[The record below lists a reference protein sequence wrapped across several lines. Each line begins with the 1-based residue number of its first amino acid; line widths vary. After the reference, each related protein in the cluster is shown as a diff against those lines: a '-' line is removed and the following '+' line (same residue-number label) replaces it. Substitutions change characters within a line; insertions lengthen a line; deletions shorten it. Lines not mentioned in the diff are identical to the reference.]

1 MKSDNPSMIFLD
13 ELPLNIDSFKSII
26 SPHSNKGTI
35 VCFDDFEMEITQNI
49 SFFQQIWT
57 VLSHHMNVTPIAVL
71 HNLFARDLR
80 TISLNTHRIILTK
93 SLRDSSQISFLSR
106 QCFPN
111 AKNFLSAVY
120 QYCLKLQDFPYII
133 LNFSPGR
140 ESDNYIKVITK
151 VFKDEFPMTVFKP
164 VECSNHNSKNPYEKL
179 VLINKN
185 LYEILTSNSNSIEK
199 EEKDNTV
206 ISNSASNSNSIEIK
220 NINDDKFKAR
230 SNSNSDFQEESRYQ
244 GGSEEKEGEIVG
256 KSQDNIKDS
265 SRSMQKAASQD
276 QRRLEND
283 IKSTK
288 LESDEMQLDR
298 STPADIPPMSKVFEK
313 TDESKLE
320 SLKENHEKPKRKPVS
335 DSTSFN
341 KKKAS
346 RKKPVVK
353 LGKSK
358 ALFNNLSNE
367 SQSVSTASNND
378 LPQNID
384 KTIKSPSLIPRRVI
398 KRKAP
403 VKINRTIHPFK
414 KKKIERESKSLDN
427 IPIGPKRKMKRKLI
441 SQLNREI
448 IPYKAR
454 KLNRGVKRKNI
465 TADSPLKHFK
475 DQRHISFRPNQ
486 TDYEKWNF

>member
-1 MKSDNPSMIFLD
+1 M
-13 ELPLNIDSFKSII
+13 
-26 SPHSNKGTI
+26 
-35 VCFDDFEMEITQNI
+35 
-49 SFFQQIWT
+49 
-57 VLSHHMNVTPIAVL
+57 
-71 HNLFARDLR
+71 
-80 TISLNTHRIILTK
+80 
-93 SLRDSSQISFLSR
+93 
-106 QCFPN
+106 
-111 AKNFLSAVY
+111 
-120 QYCLKLQDFPYII
+120 
-133 LNFSPGR
+133 NFSPGR

-164 VECSNHNSKNPYEKL
+164 VECNNHNSKNPYEKL
-179 VLINKN
+179 VLINKS

-220 NINDDKFKAR
+220 NINDDEFKAR
-230 SNSNSDFQEESRYQ
+230 SNSNSNFQEESKYR
-244 GGSEEKEGEIVG
+244 GRSEKKEEDIVR
-256 KSQDNIKDS
+256 KSQDNNNDS

-288 LESDEMQLDR
+288 LESDEMQLER

-320 SLKENHEKPKRKPVS
+320 STKENNEKTKRKPVS
-335 DSTSFN
+335 DSISN
-341 KKKAS
+341 NEKKSSK
-346 RKKPVVK
+346 KKPVVR

-367 SQSVSTASNND
+367 SQSVSATSNND
-378 LPQNID
+378 VPQNIE
-384 KTIKSPSLIPRRVI
+384 KTIKSPPLILRRAI

-414 KKKIERESKSLDN
+414 KKKTERESRSLDD
-427 IPIGPKRKMKRKLI
+427 ISIGMKRKMKRKLT

-454 KLNRGVKRKNI
+454 KLNRGEKRKNA
-465 TADSPLKHFK
+465 TVDKPLKHFK